1 MSDFLLA
8 LPRTLAREGGYSND
22 SADRGGAT
30 NLGISAEFL
39 KSIGDPRHPAELTMA
54 DVRTLYRKHFW
65 DAFSLDKVADQRIAE
80 KVFDIHVNMGPAGAA
95 RVAQRALR
103 CLGTGITEDGA
114 WGPKTRE
121 AVDAA
126 PPEKL
131 LIALRSEQA
140 GRYRQMGVGSQSKFL
155 NGWLRR
161 AYDED

>member
-1 MSDFLLA
+1 MSDFSLA

-22 SADRGGAT
+22 PDDRGGAT
-30 NLGISAEFL
+30 NFGISTEFL
-39 KSIGDPRHPAELTMA
+39 HGIGDPRDPADLTMA
-54 DVRTLYRKHFW
+54 DVRALYRKHFW
-65 DAFSLDKVADQRIAE
+65 DALSLDKVTDQRIAE
-80 KVFDIHVNMGPAGAA
+80 KVFDIAVNSGHAGAA

-103 CLGTGITEDGA
+103 CLGIGITEDGA

-140 GRYRQMGVGSQSKFL
+140 GRYRQIAMGSQVKYL